1 MKAAGILMS
10 PKKWGVVHI
19 IGIGGIGMSGIAE
32 ILHTYGYEVQGSDMS
47 SSYMTERLKSI
58 GIKVFIGHKA
68 EHVEKANIV
77 VRSTA
82 VNKSNPEIIE
92 ASARN
97 IPTISRSEML
107 AELLRFKHAIAISGT
122 HGKTTTTSLVGAML
136 MSGGM
141 NPTIINGGIINAVGS
156 NVHIGNGDFIVV
168 EADESDGTFIRLPS
182 CISIITN
189 IDPEHLDYYGS
200 FDNAKAAYL
209 KFMQDVP
216 FYGFFVACFD
226 HEIVREIS
234 SKVTNRRCI
243 SYGIDYNSDIMAKNI
258 NINTDGSTFDVI
270 LSENFLMKSNF
281 KSKKIEK
288 LFLPTHGLHNIRNSL
303 AAIATAIALEIE
315 EDAIRKALLSF
326 AGVKRRF
333 TKVAEINDILIVDD
347 YAHHPVEI
355 SATLSAASEI
365 AKIRGGNIIAV
376 MQPHRYSRLSSL
388 MDDFSICMNQADQI
402 LVTDVY
408 PAGEEKLD
416 GVNSEILVEKIKKTG
431 FNDVI
436 YVNNHKNIAHT
447 INTIAKPKDLIVFLG
462 AGNITQWA
470 YELPDELMSLS

>member
-1 MKAAGILMS
+1 MKVAGILMS
-10 PKKWGVVHI
+10 PKKLGVVHI

-47 SSYMTERLKSI
+47 SSYMTDRLKSI

-68 EHVEKANIV
+68 EHVENANIV

-82 VNKSNPEIIE
+82 VDKGNPEILE
-92 ASARN
+92 AVRLK
-97 IPTISRSEML
+97 IPTISRSDML

-200 FDNAKAAYL
+200 FDNAKEAYM
-209 KFMQDVP
+209 KFMQNIP

-226 HEIVREIS
+226 HEIVKEIAL
-234 SKVTNRRCI
+234 KVTNRRCV
-243 SYGIDYNSDIMAKNI
+243 SYGIDYESDVTAENI
-258 NINTDGSTFDVI
+258 NITTDGSYFDVI
-270 LSENFLMKSNF
+270 LSDDLMAKVNF

-288 LFLPTHGLHNIRNSL
+288 LFLPTHGLHNIRNAL
-303 AAIATAIALEIE
+303 AAIATAINLEIE
-315 EDAIRKALLSF
+315 EESIRKALLSF

-333 TKVAEINDILIVDD
+333 TKVAEINDIMIIDD

-355 SATLSAASEI
+355 LATLSAASEI
-365 AKIRGGNIIAV
+365 SKIRGGNIIAV

-388 MDDFSICMNQADQI
+388 MDDFSICMNKANHI
-402 LVTDVY
+402 LVMDVY
-408 PAGEEKLD
+408 PAGEEKLN
-416 GVNSEILVEKIKKTG
+416 GVSSEILVEKIKKSG
-431 FNDVI
+431 FHDVI
-436 YVNNHKNIAHT
+436 YVNHHKNIANA
-447 INTIAKPKDLIVFLG
+447 INTIAKPKDLVVFLG
-462 AGNITQWA
+462 AGSITQWA
-470 YELPDELMSLS
+470 YELPDQLTSLS